1 MDKCFSGCRIFAE
14 ALDNCISIEI
24 RSSSVKSHDK
34 LEKCIGSVEIFCDG
48 DSLSAIPVKSF
59 LSEGVSDGEVFLGK
73 TIVFPGFYDSTREYL
88 VVVWWKGMK
97 IVRPIAIG
105 RTK

>member
-1 MDKCFSGCRIFAE
+1 MDKCFGGCRVFTE
-14 ALDNCISIEI
+14 ALEDCISVHI

-34 LEKCIGSVEIFCDG
+34 LEKCIESVDICCDG
-48 DSLSAIPVKSF
+48 DNLSAMPVKSF
-59 LSEGVSDGEVFLGK
+59 LSEGISDGEVFLGK
-73 TIVFPGFYDSTREYL
+73 TIVFLDSYDPTIEYS
-88 VVVWWKGMK
+88 VVVRWKGMK